1 MAKHTQ
7 TICQLLLVNFV
18 SVFDHLVGL
27 MLKGLKEAALFPLS
41 FKHLKLTQ
49 IVFIHLIIQSS
60 TFSKLLHSNNEMT
73 FTFEDCNSLL
83 K

>member
-27 MLKGLKEAALFPLS
+27 MLKGLKEAALSPLS
-41 FKHLKLTQ
+41 FKQLKLMQ

-73 FTFEDCNSLL
+73 FTFEDCNNLL